1 MTVELHAAVRFVR
14 LWREKTGDDFFK
26 EGVLSKLTMVLY
38 NLVWWSP
45 LVLPF
50 TDTISYQQGF
60 ILFMVITYVRL
71 TANLIRNNFLTLDQ
85 AIRFPLRI
93 P

>member
-1 MTVELHAAVRFVR
+1 MRFVR
-14 LWREKTGDDFFK
+14 LWRQRTGDASYK
-26 EGVLSKLTMVLY
+26 EGLPSKLTMVLY
-38 NLVWWSP
+38 NLVWWLP

-60 ILFMVITYVRL
+60 ISFMVITYVRL
-71 TANLIRNNFLTLDQ
+71 AANLVRNNLLPLER
-85 AIRFPLRI
+85 AINFPLRI

>member
-1 MTVELHAAVRFVR
+1 MELHAAVRFVR
-14 LWREKTGDDFFK
+14 LWREKTGDATFK
-26 EGVLSKLTMVLY
+26 EGPLSKLTMVLY

-50 TDTISYQQGF
+50 TGTISYEEGF
-60 ILFMVITYVRL
+60 VLFMAITYVRL
-71 TANLIRNNFLTLDQ
+71 TANLIRNNFLSLER
-85 AIRFPLRI
+85 AISFPLRI

>member
-1 MTVELHAAVRFVR
+1 MRFVR
-14 LWREKTGDDFFK
+14 LWRDKTGDGSFK
-26 EGVLSKLTMVLY
+26 EGWLSKLTMVAY

-50 TDTISYQQGF
+50 TGTISYRAGF
-60 ILFMVITYVRL
+60 LLFMVITYVRL
-71 TANLIRNNFLTLDQ
+71 TANLIRNNILSLDR
-85 AIRFPLRI
+85 AISFPLRI